1 MEALGSIL
9 HFLRH
14 LDDLINLG
22 GYPVLMAIIFA
33 ETGLLLGFFLPGDS
47 LLVTAGML
55 VNSGSVNP
63 LGLDPMVNLLVLNA
77 ALIAMA
83 IAGDAVG
90 FAFGRRAGE
99 ALYEREQTLFFRR
112 DHLLST
118 RDYFEKHGGKTI
130 VIARFMPFA
139 RTFAPIVAGIGKMPY
154 ARFAQFNIGGGVA
167 WVTSMTLLG
176 FLLGKVFD
184 AKSIERIV
192 YVIIL
197 ISIAPPAIAWIKSRN
212 DAKTTA

>member
-1 MEALGSIL
+1 MDTLRVL
-9 HFLRH
+9 FDFLRH
-14 LDDLINLG
+14 IDKLIDVG
-22 GYPVLMAIIFA
+22 GYPALMAIIFA
-33 ETGLLLGFFLPGDS
+33 ETGLLVGFFLPGDS

-55 VNSGSVNP
+55 VNANHVNP
-63 LGLDPMVNLLVLNA
+63 LGLDPFQNLLLMNAVL
-77 ALIAMA
+77 IVMA

-90 FAFGRRAGE
+90 FAFGRRAGA
-99 ALYEREQTLFFRR
+99 ALYEREQTFFFRR

-118 RDYFEKHGGKTI
+118 REFFDKHGGKTI

-167 WVTSMTLLG
+167 WVSSMTFLG
-176 FLLGKVFD
+176 YFLGKIFD

-197 ISIAPPAIAWIKSRN
+197 ISIAPPVIAWLKSRN
-212 DAKTTA
+212 EAKAA

>member
-1 MEALGSIL
+1 MDTLRVL
-9 HFLRH
+9 FDFLRH
-14 LDDLINLG
+14 IDKLIDVG
-22 GYPVLMAIIFA
+22 GNPALMAIIFA
-33 ETGLLLGFFLPGDS
+33 ETGLLVGFFLPGDS

-55 VNSGSVNP
+55 VNANHVNP
-63 LGLDPMVNLLVLNA
+63 LGLDPFQNLLLMNAVL
-77 ALIAMA
+77 IVMA

-90 FAFGRRAGE
+90 FAFGRRAGA
-99 ALYEREQTLFFRR
+99 ALYEREQTFFFRR

-118 RDYFEKHGGKTI
+118 REFFDKHGGKTI

-167 WVTSMTLLG
+167 WVSSMTFLG
-176 FLLGKVFD
+176 YFLGKIFD

-197 ISIAPPAIAWIKSRN
+197 ISIAPPVVAWLKSRN
-212 DAKTTA
+212 EAKAA